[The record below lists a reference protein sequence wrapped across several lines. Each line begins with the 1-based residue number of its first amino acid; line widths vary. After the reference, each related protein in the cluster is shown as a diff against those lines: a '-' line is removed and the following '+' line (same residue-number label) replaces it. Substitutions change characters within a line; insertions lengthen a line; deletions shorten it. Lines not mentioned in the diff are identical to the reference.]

1 MKRVWSVFVCAA
13 ALWAGACSGGGG
25 SITTTPPPNL
35 FSNSDLQGQ
44 YAFSMSGSAVDPTTG
59 VPVPFTRIGS
69 FIADGKGNITGGNE
83 DVNLIFAGEGASELS
98 FMTGSSYS
106 VNGNGKGTLSL
117 IDSTGTITFSITLVS
132 STNGYLI
139 NLPTDGLS
147 AGSGSFVKQNTNS
160 FEISGISG
168 NYAFD
173 LSGVDPSGTPES
185 IVGQLV
191 STGGGGLSGIADDND
206 GAVVNGG
213 LAGAAPES
221 ISGNYAADGTQ
232 PNDLASFGRGDFSIG
247 GLSGVFYIVGPNE
260 VMLMETTSG
269 GTLLGTAL
277 LQSSVPT
284 TTAEINGGF
293 VYAMG
298 GSGSGVP
305 FTRGGKFS
313 ASGGALSSVIV
324 DNNNGGQIFDL
335 TGASGATYTIDPSGN
350 GRGTISFTVSGF
362 KDAFTYVFYMVS
374 PTQAFVQDQ
383 SLGVIE
389 DGTMLAQGTG
399 TISDTSLAGNYAIN
413 WSGVTNTNA
422 GFGEEDVVGAT
433 TLNSEALNGTVDI
446 NDFGPGGEAT
456 GITLTGTVKLNS
468 DPTSRNAITFNLAT
482 PAATP
487 ITAFGYVAANNN
499 ILFVCTQKNVRIM
512 VGVLTPQTP

>member
-1 MKRVWSVFVCAA
+1 MKRVLSAFVCAA

-44 YAFSMSGSAVDPTTG
+44 YAFSMSGSAVDQTTDTA
-59 VPVPFTRIGS
+59 VPFTRIGS
-69 FIADGKGNITGGNE
+69 FIADGKGDITGGTE
-83 DVNLIFAGEGASELS
+83 DVNLILAGNGASELS
-98 FMTGSSYS
+98 FTGGSYS
-106 VNGNGKGTLSL
+106 ISGNGKGTLSL

-160 FEISGISG
+160 FEVSGISG

-213 LAGAAPES
+213 LAGAAPVS

-277 LQSSVPT
+277 LQSNVPT
-284 TTAEINGGF
+284 TAAELSGGF

-313 ASGGALSSVIV
+313 ASGGTLSSVIV
-324 DNNNGGQIFDL
+324 DNNNGGTIFDL
-335 TGASGATYTIDPSGN
+335 STSTGTYTIDSSGD
-350 GRGTISFTVSGF
+350 GRGTITFNVSGF
-362 KDAFTYVFYMVS
+362 SDAFTYVFYMVS

-383 SLGVIE
+383 SLNVIE
-389 DGTMLAQGTG
+389 DGTMLAQGSG
-399 TISDTSLAGNYAIN
+399 TISDASLAGNYALN
-413 WSGVTNTNA
+413 WSGATNTNA
-422 GFGEEDVVGAT
+422 GTGEEDLVGAT
-433 TLNSEALNGTVDI
+433 TLGSEALNGTVDI
-446 NDFGPGGEAT
+446 NDFGAGGQAT
-456 GITLTGTVKLNS
+456 GVGLTGTLKLNS

>member
-1 MKRVWSVFVCAA
+1 MKRGWSVLVCAAA

-25 SITTTPPPNL
+25 STTTPPPPNL
-35 FSNSDLQGQ
+35 FSNGDLEGQ
-44 YAFSMSGSAVDPTTG
+44 YAFSMTGTAIDQTSGLQ
-59 VPVPFTRIGS
+59 VPFARVGS
-69 FIADGKGNITGGNE
+69 FVADGKGNITSGTE
-83 DVNLIFAGEGASELS
+83 DVNLVLAGGGASELS
-98 FMTGSSYS
+98 FTGGSYS
-106 VNGNGKGTLSL
+106 INGNGKGTLSL
-117 IDSTGTITFSITLVS
+117 IDSTGTLTFTITLTS

-139 NLPTDGLS
+139 DLPTDGQT
-147 AGSGSFVKQNTNS
+147 AGNGSFVKQNTNS
-160 FEISGISG
+160 FQLSGFSG

-173 LSGVDPSGTPES
+173 LSGVDGNETPES
-185 IVGQLV
+185 VVGQLQSV
-191 STGGGGLSGIADDND
+191 GTGTLSGVADDND

-213 LAGAAPES
+213 GGGAAN
-221 ISGNYAADGTQ
+221 ISGTYGIDGTQ
-232 PNDLASFGRGDFSIG
+232 PSDLGTFGRGVFNIG
-247 GLSGVFYIVGPNE
+247 GVVGVFYIVGPNE
-260 VMLMETTSG
+260 VMLMETSSG

-277 LQSSVPT
+277 LQSSIPT
-284 TTAEINGGF
+284 TTAGLSGGF

-298 GSGSGVP
+298 GSSPSGP
-305 FTRGGKFS
+305 FTRGGKLS
-313 ASGGALSSVIV
+313 ANGGALSNVIV
-324 DNNNGGQIFDL
+324 DNEVGFTSVFDL
-335 TGASGATYTIDPSGN
+335 GPVNGTYTIDSSGD
-350 GRGTISFTVSGF
+350 GRGTITFNVSGF
-362 KDAFTYVFYMVS
+362 SDAFTYVFYMVS

-383 SLGVIE
+383 SLNVVE

-422 GFGEEDVVGAT
+422 GLGEEDLVGAT
-433 TLNSEALNGTVDI
+433 TLGSEALNGTVDI
-446 NDFGPGGEAT
+446 NDFGAGGEAT
-456 GITLTGTVKLNS
+456 GVALTGTVKLNS